1 MPVYQYRARTGTGE
15 MITGTYES
23 PDKSDV
29 VIMLRKKGCYPV
41 SIKEQRKKS
50 GDIFF
55 VKYFKKISHRDI
67 AVFCRQFSTMVN
79 AGIPILSGLDILRE
93 QIENPALRERVE
105 SLYQEV
111 QKGKS
116 MSQVMAVHRDVFPE
130 LLINMVEAGEVSGT
144 LDRVMDR
151 MAVNYEKEYKINQK
165 VKNALIYPSLIAVV
179 ATLVVI
185 FLVTVV
191 LPTFASMFWQMGA
204 TLPLSTR
211 VLMVFSYFIRDWWL
225 LLLTGLIG
233 FLFGIRWYSH
243 TESGRELFD
252 VLRLRIPVM
261 GNVNKKMLTARFART
276 LGLLMSSGIPLLL
289 GMEVTKKVI
298 GNSAVIKGLEEVE
311 EGIKG
316 GRGLAEPLKRIGV
329 FPPMLIHKIGR
340 AHV

>member
-211 VLMVFSYFIRDWWL
+211 VLMVLATSSRLVAFTAYRSY
-225 LLLTGLIG
+225 
-233 FLFGIRWYSH
+233 
-243 TESGRELFD
+243 
-252 VLRLRIPVM
+252 RLC
-261 GNVNKKMLTARFART
+261 
-276 LGLLMSSGIPLLL
+276 
-289 GMEVTKKVI
+289 
-298 GNSAVIKGLEEVE
+298 LE
-311 EGIKG
+311 
-316 GRGLAEPLKRIGV
+316 
-329 FPPMLIHKIGR
+329 
-340 AHV
+340 

>member
-261 GNVNKKMLTARFART
+261 GNVNKKMLTRQVCKN
-276 LGLLMSSGIPLLL
+276 PW
-289 GMEVTKKVI
+289 VTYV
-298 GNSAVIKGLEEVE
+298 
-311 EGIKG
+311 
-316 GRGLAEPLKRIGV
+316 
-329 FPPMLIHKIGR
+329 
-340 AHV
+340 